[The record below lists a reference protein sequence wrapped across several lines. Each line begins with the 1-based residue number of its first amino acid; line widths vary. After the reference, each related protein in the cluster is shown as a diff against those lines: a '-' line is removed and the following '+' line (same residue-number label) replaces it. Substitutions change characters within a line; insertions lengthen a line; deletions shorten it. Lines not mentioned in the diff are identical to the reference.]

1 MHGLTSAESCCE
13 LQTKATS
20 VLEILCWLGELN
32 CFSHSPVMFTKNSI
46 KRLHSPTVD
55 RACDGLLPRT
65 IPSLKLLQRYCACIE
80 SEFTSERV
88 FLFFF
93 LNTRVC
99 SSLLHLIYFKGGK
112 KVELNWLDS
121 PWLLP
126 LFCFIIREPSTAAS
140 VLQWDVE
147 HLSRSLH
154 KQVEIVRQCKY

>member
-1 MHGLTSAESCCE
+1 MHGLTSTESCCE

-20 VLEILCWLGELN
+20 VLQILCWLGELN

-55 RACDGLLPRT
+55 RACNGLLPSA

-80 SEFTSERV
+80 SEFTSER
-88 FLFFF
+88 FFFF
-93 LNTRVC
+93 LIHV
-99 SSLLHLIYFKGGK
+99 SALLFCIWFISGGK

-126 LFCFIIREPSTAAS
+126 LFCFTGAKHSS
-140 VLQWDVE
+140 VC
-147 HLSRSLH
+147 
-154 KQVEIVRQCKY
+154 ITVRRGTFVKKSS